1 MLRAFLDQS
10 RHTQLAHLQQ
20 NFSQFAVSITSTGWW
35 FRLTCLE
42 AIRVPVM
49 TMDES
54 TQWLSQFQI
63 SKEVLLSADSAA
75 SNCSAM
81 HAHAGADQY
90 LSGRFGSASLE

>member
-1 MLRAFLDQS
+1 
-10 RHTQLAHLQQ
+10 
-20 NFSQFAVSITSTGWW
+20 
-35 FRLTCLE
+35 
-42 AIRVPVM
+42 M